1 MLRTVHLHG
10 AAAQRFGGPFR
21 FDVETPIEAV
31 RALCS
36 QLRGFQDFLKQA
48 DWQTIKGPW
57 GGGREIVI
65 DEFGLRFG
73 HVADLHLVPVPAGAS
88 KGKGFGKIAL
98 GAAIAIA
105 AVALSIPSGGGSI
118 ALGAA
123 AIGPVAGFSVSFG
136 SIALAG
142 VGIALGGVSQLLA
155 STPQVKGYSGREAA
169 DVNRPSFLFNGPV
182 NSVVQGTT
190 IPVLCGRRI
199 RVGSVVISAGIFT
212 ERFVPTAD

>member
-21 FDVETPIEAV
+21 FDVASPVECI
-31 RALCS
+31 RALS
-36 QLRGFQDFLKQA
+36 AQLSDFQAFLKQA
-48 DWQTIKGPW
+48 DWKIVRGIW

-65 DEFGLRFG
+65 EELGLQFGR
-73 HVADLHLVPVPAGAS
+73 VTDLHLVPLPAGAA
-88 KGKGFGKIAL
+88 KGKGIGKVVA
-98 GAAIAIA
+98 GVAIAIA

-123 AIGPVAGFSVSFG
+123 ALGPVAGFSVSFG

-155 STPQVKGYSGREAA
+155 KTPQVKGYSGREAA
-169 DVNRPSFLFNGPV
+169 DVNKPSFLFNGPV
-182 NSVVQGTT
+182 NTVVQGST

-199 RVGSVVISAGIFT
+199 RVGSVVASAGIFT
-212 ERFVPTAD
+212 ERFVPA

>member
-10 AAAQRFGGPFR
+10 AAAKRFGGPFR
-21 FDVETPIEAV
+21 FDVTSPVECV

-36 QLRGFQDFLKQA
+36 QLQGFQDFLKQA
-48 DWQTIKGPW
+48 DWKVIRGPW

-73 HVADLHLVPVPAGAS
+73 HVADLHLVPLPSGAA
-88 KGKGFGKIAL
+88 KGKGVGKVVA
-98 GAAIAIA
+98 GVAIAIA

-123 AIGPVAGFSVSFG
+123 ALGPVAGFSISFG

-155 STPQVKGYSGREAA
+155 KTPQVKGYSGREAA
-169 DVNRPSFLFNGPV
+169 DVNKPSFLFNGPT
-182 NSVVQGTT
+182 NTVVQGTT

-212 ERFVPTAD
+212 ERFVPA